1 MEADPG
7 INSWA
12 AIQSKMGLTQS
23 AATSTAVS
31 KGMSFLKLAK
41 IGGLITGA
49 VATGL
54 GIGYFAFNGDNTSS
68 AETTAPKT
76 STTIIENEDKEENQV
91 QISEDVTVNEI
102 NSVTKQ
108 DKVVSILEVKK
119 GEETKTV
126 MVEVHT
132 SDRNKGTSIV
142 GGWLSGNNNPTSK
155 EIIKEIMR
163 QLENEN
169 DETAVSNDA
178 VTNITGDITVQ
189 SIEENTVIPGI
200 KASVTSG
207 TAPLTVEFSNIT
219 AAESYEWKFD
229 DNTNSKEASPTHT
242 FTEPGN
248 YVVIM
253 TVKDSK
259 GKSYSDKLFIE
270 VKEKEISSS
279 KEESSVE
286 KFNVFSPN
294 GDGMNETFLRLKNI
308 TQFEIT
314 IADSK
319 GNIVYTG
326 TDPDRQWNG
335 QDRSGNLCPE
345 GNYTIVYRAT
355 GSDKKQFKDR
365 FTLRLER

>member
-7 INSWA
+7 MNSWA
-12 AIQSKMGLTQS
+12 AIQSKMGITQS
-23 AATSTAVS
+23 ATATTAAT
-31 KGMSFLKLAK
+31 KGFTLLKLAK

-54 GIGYFAFNGDNTSS
+54 GIGYIAFNGENNPSKPIEDTTTNTLVT
-68 AETTAPKT
+68 E
-76 STTIIENEDKEENQV
+76 EKEADQV
-91 QISEDVTVNEI
+91 GFSEGVAVTEI
-102 NSVTKQ
+102 NSITKQ
-108 DKVVSILEVKK
+108 DKVVSIIEVKK
-119 GEETKTV
+119 GEETKKLV
-126 MVEVHT
+126 VEVST
-132 SDRNKGTSIV
+132 ADLNKGNSVV
-142 GGWLSGNNNPTSK
+142 GGWLTGNNNPTSK

-169 DETAVSNDA
+169 DETVASTDA

-207 TAPLTVEFSNIT
+207 NAPLTVEFSNIT
-219 AAESYEWKFD
+219 DADHYEWKFD
-229 DNTNSKEASPTHT
+229 DKTSSREANPSHT
-242 FTEPGN
+242 FIEPGN
-248 YVVIM
+248 YVVQLI
-253 TVKDSK
+253 VQDSK

-270 VKEKEISSS
+270 VKEKETNSAR
-279 KEESSVE
+279 EESAVE

-308 TQFEIT
+308 SQFEIT

-355 GSDKKQFKDR
+355 GSDKKQYKDR